1 LRLTHADQRYGTL
14 AKLDRQAGIGMFSRE
29 PRATWLERDRDEMAR
44 VIMAREPCS
53 GSLRIRSGTAATG

>member
-29 PRATWLERDRDEMAR
+29 PGLVRERRGLNVIATKWRA
-44 VIMAREPCS
+44 
-53 GSLRIRSGTAATG
+53 